1 MKLELFVFGI
11 TLFFIVNTYHDGKYL
26 KIIMTWK
33 KYYTMAMYA
42 FIGFSIYLLIRR
54 NPKDTHL
61 LCKSASNIIKYMPI
75 DKNSKDFMT
84 PIFDMTNNN
93 VFSNSY
99 NDNMDITNQPQFK
112 RMMNS
117 GSNNNH
123 KRSVSETKKKYIA
136 SQQDWT
142 CNECNEQLTAWFE
155 VDHKIRLDQGG
166 TNNVDNLVALCRNC
180 HGKKTAFENM

>member
-1 MKLELFVFGI
+1 MKLELFIFGI
-11 TLFFIVNTYHDGKYL
+11 TIFFIVNTYYDGKYL
-26 KIIMTWK
+26 KILLTWK
-33 KYYTMAMYA
+33 KYYTMLMYA

-61 LCKSASNIIKYMPI
+61 LCKNASNIIKYMPI
-75 DKNSKDFMT
+75 DKNSKDFIT

-93 VFSNSY
+93 VFTNSY
-99 NDNMDITNQPQFK
+99 NENVNNTNPQFK

-117 GSNNNH
+117 GHNH

-136 SQQDWT
+136 SQQNWT
-142 CNECNEQLTAWFE
+142 CAGCNEQLTAWFE

-166 TNNVDNLVALCRNC
+166 SNNVDNLVAYCRNC